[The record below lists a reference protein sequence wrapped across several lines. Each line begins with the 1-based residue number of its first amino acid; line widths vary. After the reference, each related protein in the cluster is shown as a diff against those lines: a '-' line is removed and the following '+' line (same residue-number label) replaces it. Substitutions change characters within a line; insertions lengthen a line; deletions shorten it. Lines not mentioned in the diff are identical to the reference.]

1 MSATNWAV
9 CPRCKK
15 NKREKY
21 YNRELEVEAAYG
33 KVPSDKYLEMVKALA
48 NEPDEDDEETLR
60 EDYEMYVGA
69 SDGLFVAEYNGE
81 CSVCDYHVVF
91 KHREKFAP

>member
-1 MSATNWAV
+1 MSADNWGV

-15 NKREKY
+15 NFRGVKVDKKRET
-21 YNRELEVEAAYG
+21 EAAYG
-33 KVPSDKYLEMVKALA
+33 KVSASEYLAMVAELA
-48 NEPDEDDEETLR
+48 NTPNDEIEETLR
-60 EDYEMYVGA
+60 EDYEIYTDE
-69 SDGLFVAEYNGE
+69 DGLFVVEYNGE